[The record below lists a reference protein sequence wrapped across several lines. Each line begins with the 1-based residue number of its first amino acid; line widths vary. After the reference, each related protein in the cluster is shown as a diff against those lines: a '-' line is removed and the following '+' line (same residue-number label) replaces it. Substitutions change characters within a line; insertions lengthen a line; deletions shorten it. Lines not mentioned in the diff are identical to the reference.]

1 MEEFLGVSW
10 PVFVGLTVVLFG
22 GAAWLTGQA
31 AASGWR
37 PISYV
42 VGYTLLLGLG
52 DRFLVFALFEGPLLS
67 VTGYIIDTAVLM
79 VFSLMGYRATQA
91 GMMVKQYP
99 WLYERSGLLSWREKR
114 AA

>member
-10 PVFVGLTVVLFG
+10 PVFIGLTIVLFG

-31 AASGWR
+31 VASGWR
-37 PISYV
+37 PVSYV

-52 DRFLVFALFEGPLLS
+52 DRFLTFALFGGPLLS
-67 VTGYIIDTAVLM
+67 LQGYIIDTAVLM
-79 VFSLMGYRATQA
+79 VFCLVGYRATRA

-99 WLYERSGLLSWREKR
+99 WLYERSGLLGWREKQT
-114 AA
+114 A